1 MAENTFIEF
10 LKKKFSNSNNTSTSI
25 LDSICHQLQLKDILC
40 LLRTC
45 KDIYKTLLDQPR
57 EGIHGTT
64 CIFLVLGRKCQFCKK
79 IPPGKNSIKIYSAW
93 NVRSCRK
100 CIESRF
106 SSVPPPC
113 ELPYEELLVDKTPL
127 SKYNKKFENCKFY
140 LKSDVDS
147 ARNEYNAL
155 LPEKR
160 DEWRTKKSNAYQ
172 RKLRDILLRKDKIR
186 EYKGYQAEY
195 EKGAQDHRLKLLTSK
210 CKEMENENNPYTGE
224 KFNFIILQKCQAYKD
239 ACKSKEEMTDR
250 RWGYLRKKLIEQHSD
265 FISNKK

>member
-57 EGIHGTT
+57 EGIHLS
-64 CIFLVLGRKCQFCKK
+64 CFREEM
-79 IPPGKNSIKIYSAW
+79 SIL
-93 NVRSCRK
+93 K

>member
-1 MAENTFIEF
+1 
-10 LKKKFSNSNNTSTSI
+10 
-25 LDSICHQLQLKDILC
+25 
-40 LLRTC
+40 
-45 KDIYKTLLDQPR
+45 
-57 EGIHGTT
+57 
-64 CIFLVLGRKCQFCKK
+64 RKCQFCKK